1 MTKMKNQPTDFA
13 SQDTDEAEVL
23 TKSSSI
29 VARAGQIMGVIIFLS
44 LLSMISSMLVSESLS
59 GDAAQINNAGALRM
73 QALRV
78 SRSALT
84 ANEGNGDRLLKE
96 IAEFDLRL
104 NKVYSGG
111 VSSDKELAE
120 ISDQFQLVQSQW
132 QKYKQQK
139 HLWTLDDFDAFVL
152 VIDKFVSLLQV
163 ESEKKLTS
171 LRLIQG
177 ISLLA
182 VLIVS
187 ATVLLRLHKV
197 VVVPLRQIVEVARRT
212 GQGDFEGKADYR
224 GENELGVLA
233 KTINQMS
240 AQLKLT
246 YQDFEDRVEQ
256 KTLELTQSNRSLELL
271 FHAASKLASEEYH
284 QFDLSLS
291 IVEDI
296 ELMLEPS
303 KVTLERSGSELTEDK
318 SSSNERSS
326 FNRIEFPLEK
336 QSQLFG
342 YLVWWLPKHQSP
354 QVWQTQLLQAM
365 ADLIGTAVHLEQKRN
380 TEDRLLIAEER
391 AVIARELHDSLA
403 QSLSYL
409 KVQLS
414 LLTRKVEKQVE
425 QPLVTETINDIKQG
439 LNKAYSQLRELLT
452 TFRLKLDDPSIENAL
467 QGTVAEFSVKC
478 HHPVELDFQLP
489 QNFLSANQEIHVL
502 QIVREALSNVQRH
515 AEATHAG
522 VKIGKQKELVR
533 VNIWDDGKGL
543 KLPKDQK
550 EHLGI
555 GIMEE
560 RANSLNA
567 QIEIRDRENQGTEV
581 EISFSKNSSSRKS

>member
-1 MTKMKNQPTDFA
+1 MTRMQNKPIKFVSDEP
-13 SQDTDEAEVL
+13 DEAEVL

-78 SRSALT
+78 SRAALL
-84 ANEGNGDRLLKE
+84 ADEGNGDRLIE
-96 IAEFDLRL
+96 EMSEFDLRL

-120 ISDQFQLVQSQW
+120 ISNQFQLVQNKWGEYKAQTVQW
-132 QKYKQQK
+132 KPE
-139 HLWTLDDFDAFVL
+139 DFDEFVV
-152 VIDKFVSLLQV
+152 VIDKLVSLLQL
-163 ESEKKLTS
+163 ESEKKLAS

-187 ATVLLRLHKV
+187 ATVLFRLHKV
-197 VVVPLRQIVEVARRT
+197 VVVPLRQIVEVARKT
-212 GQGDFEGKADYR
+212 GQGDFESKADYR
-224 GENELGVLA
+224 GDNELGVLA

-296 ELMLEPS
+296 ESMLES
-303 KVTLERSGSELTEDK
+303 GRVTIERVNSESTNQK
-318 SSSNERSS
+318 SRSHESAS

-336 QSQLFG
+336 QSHLFG
-342 YLVWWLPKHQSP
+342 YLVWWLPKDQSA
-354 QVWQTQLLQAM
+354 QVWQTQLLKAM
-365 ADLIGTAVHLEQKRN
+365 ADLIGTAVYLEQKRN

-414 LLTRKVEKQVE
+414 LLTRKVDKQVE
-425 QPLVTETINDIKQG
+425 QQMVTETINDIKEG
-439 LNKAYSQLRELLT
+439 LNKAYSQLRGLLT

-478 HHPVELDFQLP
+478 RHPIELDFQLP

-515 AEATHAG
+515 AEATQAG
-522 VKIGKQKELVR
+522 VKIGKQDELVW
-533 VNIWDDGKGL
+533 VKIWDDGKGL

-567 QIEIRDRENQGTEV
+567 QIEIRDRESQGTEV